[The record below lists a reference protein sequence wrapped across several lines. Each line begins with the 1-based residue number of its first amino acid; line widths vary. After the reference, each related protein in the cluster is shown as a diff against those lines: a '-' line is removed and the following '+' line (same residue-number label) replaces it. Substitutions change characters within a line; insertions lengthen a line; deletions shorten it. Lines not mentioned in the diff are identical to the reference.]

1 MLHHL
6 SSIAVCTYGLI
17 SVVVQPIAAA
27 KPDATRYPIKFDLA
41 PSNTTWNTLFLTG
54 DIPNLP
60 VTSGPS
66 LSPNFTKEVTR
77 CNNDNDWG
85 LTFDDGPTENTQIV
99 LDALAAN
106 NVKAT
111 FFVIGSRVLD
121 GWEYL
126 KAVHDAGH
134 QIGIHTWSHRS
145 LTTLTNDQIVAELV
159 WTAAIIKEVIGVT
172 PIYFRPPYDDM
183 DDRVRAIVKNMGLTA
198 VVWSFAPG
206 DTDGRTDVAERMAA
220 RANSAVRN
228 GTISLMHDFSLPY
241 AIQAPGAIDAVRQAG
256 FNIQTV
262 ASCLESSAV
271 YNESI
276 WKKLSM
282 PFVTHAN
289 TTSVPTTSS
298 TTTGTTGSATPN
310 NNGASKSA
318 NGSRSGHICVAT
330 MFTTVAL
337 TFGLAAAL
345 IQ

>member
-1 MLHHL
+1 MVPLKTL
-6 SSIAVCTYGLI
+6 
-17 SVVVQPIAAA
+17 
-27 KPDATRYPIKFDLA
+27 KF
-41 PSNTTWNTLFLTG
+41 
-54 DIPNLP
+54 
-60 VTSGPS
+60 
-66 LSPNFTKEVTR
+66 
-77 CNNDNDWG
+77 
-85 LTFDDGPTENTQIV
+85 V

-145 LTTLTNDQIVAELV
+145 LTTLTNDQIVADSYGRLLLSKKSLASLQSIFV
-159 WTAAIIKEVIGVT
+159 PVYVS
-172 PIYFRPPYDDM
+172 RYDDM

-256 FNIQTV
+256 FNIQMWP
-262 ASCLESSAV
+262 SCPRVFCCIQRVHLE
-271 YNESI
+271 
-276 WKKLSM
+276 K
-282 PFVTHAN
+282 T
-289 TTSVPTTSS
+289 
-298 TTTGTTGSATPN
+298 
-310 NNGASKSA
+310 
-318 NGSRSGHICVAT
+318 
-330 MFTTVAL
+330 
-337 TFGLAAAL
+337 
-345 IQ
+345 

>member
-1 MLHHL
+1 M
-6 SSIAVCTYGLI
+6 V
-17 SVVVQPIAAA
+17 P
-27 KPDATRYPIKFDLA
+27 P
-41 PSNTTWNTLFLTG
+41 
-54 DIPNLP
+54 
-60 VTSGPS
+60 
-66 LSPNFTKEVTR
+66 
-77 CNNDNDWG
+77 
-85 LTFDDGPTENTQIV
+85 
-99 LDALAAN
+99 N

-172 PIYFRPPYDDM
+172 PIYFRPRVHDDM

-262 ASCLESSAV
+262 ASCLESSAA

-282 PFVTHAN
+282 PLLPM
-289 TTSVPTTSS
+289 PT
-298 TTTGTTGSATPN
+298 PPL
-310 NNGASKSA
+310 
-318 NGSRSGHICVAT
+318 CLLL
-330 MFTTVAL
+330 VAL
-337 TFGLAAAL
+337 LLALQVLPPPIIMVHLNQPMEAAVD
-345 IQ
+345 I